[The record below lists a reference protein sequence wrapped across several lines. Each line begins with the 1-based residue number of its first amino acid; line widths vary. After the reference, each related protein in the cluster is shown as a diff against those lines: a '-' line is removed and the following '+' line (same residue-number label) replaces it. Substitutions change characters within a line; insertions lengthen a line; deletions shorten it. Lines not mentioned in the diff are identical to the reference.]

1 MSKTGFRCKIVD
13 WYDIHSGYTL
23 TLRPGYTALVG
34 PNGAGKTTLLRQLQ
48 ENAEKRKYKT
58 FFYSNLTDGGNNAMS
73 ASILRGNISFAATA
87 MTSSEGERIAQCFGE
102 KLGEIGRAVR
112 DAIAEDVPLFI
123 LLDGLDSGASIDR
136 LNDLMS
142 VFSLIEKDAGVQPG
156 GTEHEVYI
164 VAAVNNYVLAKRA
177 CVDVR
182 TGKHLSFADY
192 MEYERFICGY
202 FQKEGCHDEE
212 DIHRG

>member
-48 ENAEKRKYKT
+48 EIAEKRKYKT
-58 FFYSNLTDGGNNAMS
+58 FYYSNLTDGGDNAIS
-73 ASILRGNISFAATA
+73 AGLFRGDISFAATA
-87 MTSSEGERIAQCFGE
+87 MTSSEGERIAQSFGS
-102 KLGEIGRAVR
+102 KLGRIKQLVDEAVTS
-112 DAIAEDVPLFI
+112 DIPLFI

-136 LNDLMS
+136 LNELMNVFDL
-142 VFSLIEKDAGVQPG
+142 IARDAGVQSG
-156 GTEHEVYI
+156 GAEHEVYI
-164 VAAVNNYVLAKRA
+164 VAAVNNYALAKRA

-182 TGKHLSFADY
+182 TGKSLSFGDY
-192 MEYERFICGY
+192 AEYERFICSY
-202 FQKEGCHDEE
+202 FQDKNEANYHEN
-212 DIHRG
+212 